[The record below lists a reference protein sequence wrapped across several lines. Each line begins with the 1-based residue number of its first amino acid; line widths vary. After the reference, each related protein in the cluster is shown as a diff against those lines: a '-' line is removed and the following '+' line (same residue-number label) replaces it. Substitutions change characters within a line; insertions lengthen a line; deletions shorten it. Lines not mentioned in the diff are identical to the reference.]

1 MIRFFIILVAMMF
14 IAPGPA
20 FADTPEPI
28 PEGITEIDFDADGQ
42 NEILVKARHANR
54 VMEIR

>member
-1 MIRFFIILVAMMF
+1 MMF